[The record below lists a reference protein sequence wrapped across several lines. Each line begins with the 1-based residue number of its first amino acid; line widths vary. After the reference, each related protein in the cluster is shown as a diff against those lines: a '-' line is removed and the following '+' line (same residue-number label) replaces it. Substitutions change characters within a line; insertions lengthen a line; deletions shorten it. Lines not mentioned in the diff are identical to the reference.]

1 MDWKLSDLPMRG
13 WSVIFKHS
21 ECCDLSAEAE
31 EEVFETIRTTGV
43 ELPVWTVTVQESPEL
58 SQEIAEHFGIR
69 HATPQIIV
77 LKDGQPIAV
86 RTHGAITS
94 QWLRTVIV

>member
-1 MDWKLSDLPMRG
+1 MDWKLSDLPMSG
-13 WSVIFKHS
+13 WSIIFKHS
-21 ECCDLSAEAE
+21 ECCDLSADAAD
-31 EEVFETIRTTGV
+31 EVVDTIRTTDV
-43 ELPVWTVTVQESPEL
+43 DLPVWMVTVQESPEL
-58 SQEIAEHFGIR
+58 SREIAEHFGIR

-94 QWLRTVIV
+94 EWLRAVIV